1 MRHFD
6 CNHLAL
12 GTRNIVLGKLKN
24 LCVTVTLLTC
34 FILYLMA
41 ISKYKPPGAYIRRG
55 DLSGGFLRC
64 EFGGL
69 IFGGAY
75 FRNCT
80 LSVICF
86 SKYCF
91 SLSAKQWSS
100 IVGSAQFIA
109 P

>member
-1 MRHFD
+1 MKHFD
-6 CNHLAL
+6 CNHLAP
-12 GTRNIVLGKLKN
+12 GTRNIVLGKMKN
-24 LCVTVTLLTC
+24 LCVTVTLLIC
-34 FILYLMA
+34 FILYLRA

-55 DLSGGFLRC
+55 DFTGGFLRC
-64 EFGGL
+64 EFEGL
-69 IFGGAY
+69 IFGGAH
-75 FRNCT
+75 FWNCT

-86 SKYCF
+86 SKCCF